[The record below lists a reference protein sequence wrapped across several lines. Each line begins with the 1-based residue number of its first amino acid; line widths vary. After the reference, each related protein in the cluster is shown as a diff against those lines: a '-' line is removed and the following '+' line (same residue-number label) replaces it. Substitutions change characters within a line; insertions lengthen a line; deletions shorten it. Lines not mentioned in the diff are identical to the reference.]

1 MYAQVKTAEASR
13 KKQDQVVSRLQSELE
28 VMKRDNA
35 RRLKVCV
42 LLFNFISIY
51 WKQDAAMKAKKAE
64 VELEQK
70 LLRETAELTKVQ
82 VCYESCVVAWNL

>member
-42 LLFNFISIY
+42 LLFNFIFIY
-51 WKQDAAMKAKKAE
+51 
-64 VELEQK
+64 
-70 LLRETAELTKVQ
+70 
-82 VCYESCVVAWNL
+82 